1 VDEGGA
7 IGAAGALAGAI
18 TSAGATGA
26 GAIGAG
32 ARGAGAGG
40 AGAGAGGAGATVGLG
55 AASLLIELVALETA
69 VTGAGV

>member
-1 VDEGGA
+1 MDEGGA

-40 AGAGAGGAGATVGLG
+40 AGATVGLG